1 MDAVEFLKTVNRLCK
16 KNQSCEEC
24 PIFCKKGM
32 CMLRRTVM
40 LCDASD
46 ASVESSIDEMISIV
60 EQWAKDHPVKTR
72 QSEFLKMFP
81 NAKFPNA
88 KTDGGVIIFCPRGFL
103 PKGEAEAY
111 CEKHDECI
119 ECCKDYWLTEVTDND

>member
-1 MDAVEFLKTVNRLCK
+1 MDAAVYVKTLFRMCKSYPVCGGCPLKSKDGCIAMMFGDMEKAV
-16 KNQSCEEC
+16 
-24 PIFCKKGM
+24 P
-32 CMLRRTVM
+32 
-40 LCDASD
+40 
-46 ASVESSIDEMISIV
+46 IV
-60 EQWAKDHPVKTR
+60 EQWAKDHPLKTR

-103 PKGEAEAY
+103 PKGEAETY

-119 ECCKDYWLTEVTDND
+119 ECCKDYWLAEVNDND

>member
-1 MDAVEFLKTVNRLCK
+1 MDAVEFFKTANRLCEK
-16 KNQSCEEC
+16 GCAKC
-24 PIFCKKGM
+24 PIRKKDI
-32 CMLRRTVM
+32 CMVRRMARLGDT
-40 LCDASD
+40 
-46 ASVESSIDEMISIV
+46 SVEDIKEMVSKV

-119 ECCKDYWLTEVTDND
+119 ECCKDYWLTEVTDNGNG

>member
-1 MDAVEFLKTVNRLCK
+1 MNNGACPVCWLAKNYVNADK
-16 KNQSCEEC
+16 
-24 PIFCKKGM
+24 
-32 CMLRRTVM
+32 
-40 LCDASD
+40 
-46 ASVESSIDEMISIV
+46 IV
-60 EQWAKDHPVKTR
+60 GIAEQWAKDHPVKTR

-119 ECCKDYWLTEVTDND
+119 ECCKDYWLAEVTDNGND